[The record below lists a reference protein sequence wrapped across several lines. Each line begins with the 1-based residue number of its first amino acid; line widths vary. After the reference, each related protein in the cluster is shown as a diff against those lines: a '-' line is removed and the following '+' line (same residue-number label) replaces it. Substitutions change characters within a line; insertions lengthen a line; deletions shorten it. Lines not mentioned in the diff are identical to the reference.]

1 MPYRNA
7 RNGAIR
13 SAAQAFWRVPWRFGV
28 ARLLGGSYSLRCVT
42 FHDVSQRES
51 LFTRGMN
58 VSTTP
63 EKFEATLRFLTR
75 YYTPVRLEDVLSS
88 ADGRRLPKR
97 AVLVTF
103 DDAYASVV
111 ETAAPICRQLGVPAV
126 FFVNGAFVDNQRLAT
141 DNLVCYVV
149 NMSGMAAINDAA
161 REVVGRDDCELH
173 SLSDVFSHFLPR
185 ISLAEREA
193 FLEAL
198 RRPSGI
204 NDRRLAGDA
213 RLYLTSKMLGQM
225 ASFGFE
231 IGNHTYSH
239 AHGRC
244 LAQSDFA
251 TEVDRN
257 KATLEALSGMT
268 VRSFSQPYG
277 SSADLSRELERHLER
292 SGHKAIF
299 FCESVANPRNFNPHR
314 LDRISI
320 HGTGDANL
328 FSEIEILPR
337 LRAVRNQLARFGRGA
352 QPPQSQGGL
361 AIGIRTQPTGKN

>member
-1 MPYRNA
+1 MPC
-7 RNGAIR
+7 
-13 SAAQAFWRVPWRFGV
+13 RFGV

-42 FHDVSQRES
+42 FHDISPRETP
-51 LFTRGMN
+51 FTRGMN

-75 YYTPVRLEDVLSS
+75 HYTPVRLEDVLST

-111 ETAAPICRQLGVPAV
+111 ETAAPICRRLGVPAV

-141 DNLVCYVV
+141 DNLVCYVANV
-149 NMSGMAAINDAA
+149 SGMNAVNDAA
-161 REVVGRDDCELH
+161 REVVGREGCELH
-173 SLSDVFSHFLPR
+173 SLSDVFGNFLSR
-185 ISLAEREA
+185 ISLAEREI

-198 RRPSGI
+198 RESSGI
-204 NDRRLAGDA
+204 SDRRLAGDA
-213 RLYLTSKMLGQM
+213 GLYLTGKMLGRL

-239 AHGRC
+239 VYGRC
-244 LAQSDFA
+244 LAQTDFA

-257 KATLEALSGMT
+257 KAELEALSGTT

-277 SSADLSRELERHLER
+277 SSTDLNRDLQRHLER

-299 FCESVANPRNFNPHR
+299 LCESVANPRGLDLRH

-320 HGTGDANL
+320 HGTGEASL

-337 LRAVRNQLARFGRGA
+337 LRAVRNQFIRFADGARPHESRSN
-352 QPPQSQGGL
+352 P
-361 AIGIRTQPTGKN
+361 AIGIRTQTTGKN